1 MGMKRKKRASRR
13 RGWLL
18 GSSATQVICISFVL
32 LIALGTLLLTLPIS
46 SRSGR
51 LGVVDAMFTA
61 TSATCVTGLVV
72 RDTWTQFTPFGQAV
86 VLLLIQVGGLGLVT
100 LTSFFAL
107 AAKRRMGFKD
117 LRLLGESVSAS
128 GYSQATDVL
137 KIVVK
142 LAMTFE
148 IIGMMLLMIA
158 FVPQFGAEGI
168 WISAFTAISAFCN
181 AGFDLFGRFGQY
193 SSLAPYVS
201 NYYVQAVIMFLIMA
215 GGLGFMVWVEI
226 GEWRKKRH
234 LSLHAR
240 MVLLFSCI
248 LWVGGA
254 VLIGL
259 MEWNNPKSMGG
270 LSVPGKVMAAL
281 FQSVSTRTA
290 GMNTIDLAACGPITK
305 LLMSVLQFI
314 GAAPGSTGGGVKVT
328 TFAVLILTMRSVAQ
342 GRDDCVI
349 GGHHIESKTVYRALT
364 IIMLGMV
371 AALGSAV
378 VVYYNTSDAVT
389 VIDAI
394 FESCSAFGT
403 VGLSVGVTSQL
414 NTGAKLLYMLVMFMG
429 RVGPVSFAISL
440 TSKPDDNKRKIL
452 PVGQINVGIK
462 KWTALVFE
470 SRPFFMCSQRGNVS
484 GAESF
489 AVDLHDIQQ
498 DFGCLVHALYGGAL
512 AHAMEVEAAGAQV
525 GAGQA
530 LPAQG
535 GTIGAAAHRYFL
547 GG

>member
-1 MGMKRKKRASRR
+1 MGMKRKTRASRR

-86 VLLLIQVGGLGLVT
+86 VLLLIQVGGLCLVT
-100 LTSFFAL
+100 
-107 AAKRRMGFKD
+107 
-117 LRLLGESVSAS
+117 
-128 GYSQATDVL
+128 L

-148 IIGMMLLMIA
+148 IIGMVLLMIA
-158 FVPQFGAEGI
+158 FMPQFGAEGI

-452 PVGQINVGIK
+452 PVGQINVG
-462 KWTALVFE
+462 
-470 SRPFFMCSQRGNVS
+470 
-484 GAESF
+484 
-489 AVDLHDIQQ
+489 
-498 DFGCLVHALYGGAL
+498 
-512 AHAMEVEAAGAQV
+512 
-525 GAGQA
+525 
-530 LPAQG
+530 
-535 GTIGAAAHRYFL
+535 
-547 GG
+547 